1 MTSICKGKKRND
13 GQLEG
18 QMLAVVMAFLGL
30 NCTRLGVEDAP
41 NFFRSSLESI
51 LELYGIFAEF
61 LEYF

>member
-41 NFFRSSLESI
+41 NFF
-51 LELYGIFAEF
+51 
-61 LEYF
+61 